1 MRFCGLRPESNPS
14 PDSLLSGPQPT
25 IKRHPWTASRRDIP
39 PTYQTRDRTQFRAI
53 GISNAT
59 SNDMRGSKPYSYDRQ
74 RPRDRRNR
82 HAEKN
87 PCQREPSG
95 TGDYSCH
102 PLTACDCV
110 RRDRIFANRAL
121 GTVRH
126 LHAPVPHTTSLIP
139 SADCVEAGATCSCGK
154 CTASAV

>member
-1 MRFCGLRPESNPS
+1 MRFYGFR
-14 PDSLLSGPQPT
+14 PDSKPRTRQSASGLQPM

-53 GISNAT
+53 GIANAT
-59 SNDMRGSKPYSYDRQ
+59 SNNMRGSKPYSHDRQ

-82 HAEKN
+82 AAEKN

-95 TGDYSCH
+95 TGDYSRH

-110 RRDRIFANRAL
+110 RRARIVANRAL

-126 LHAPVPHTTSLIP
+126 LHGRYLTQLV
-139 SADCVEAGATCSCGK
+139 
-154 CTASAV
+154 

>member
-1 MRFCGLRPESNPS
+1 MSSMAIYNEPMKMTQVMRFCGFGPESKPRTRQS
-14 PDSLLSGPQPT
+14 ASGLQPT
-25 IKRHPWTASRRDIP
+25 IKRHPWAASRRDIS

-53 GISNAT
+53 GIANAT
-59 SNDMRGSKPYSYDRQ
+59 SNDMRGSKPYSHDRQ

-95 TGDYSCH
+95 TGDHSRH
-102 PLTACDCV
+102 PLTACDRV
-110 RRDRIFANRAL
+110 RSARIFANRAL

-126 LHAPVPHTTSLIP
+126 FHGGYLTELM
-139 SADCVEAGATCSCGK
+139 
-154 CTASAV
+154 